1 MLFQATRNLLAND
14 FDKALLEFDH
24 FHFYKRNIFQVLVR
38 ALILCKTSQTLTAM
52 ANISTAAKAFLFLV
66 LLNYTAN
73 SQIGYQTIIASGL
86 TDPID
91 IAIPPNA
98 SPANGTTRIF
108 VAQQSGL
115 IRLWNGTSF
124 SDLVDLSAVIV
135 AGGER
140 GLLSMTFHPSYNG
153 TTNRDFFV
161 YYTRNS
167 DGDLTVARYM
177 THPTNPDAI
186 DPVGGVVLITIEH
199 SSQSNH
205 NGGDLNFGPNGFLYL
220 STGDGGGTGDPGE
233 NAQNP
238 SSLLGKLLRIDVN
251 AVLPITPTIVDIGLR
266 NPFRWSFD
274 KNTGD
279 AWIGDVG
286 QGSWE
291 EINFK
296 PAGSS
301 GLNFGWDCYE
311 GNAPYEITG
320 DCPAMGSITFP
331 SHVYSNAEGTSVIGG
346 FVYRGT
352 EIAALQGWY
361 IATDYSS
368 GRIFRRSPAGIWFT
382 QTGGQGG
389 ISSFGE
395 APDGTLYAISQF
407 SDDLYKVIV
416 TGVLPV
422 KLISFSGK
430 RNADISELSWKT
442 STEQNT
448 ARFKIEFSSTASNFQ
463 NAGVVVASRNP
474 NGNNYSFQHLFNTNS
489 DLYYRLAI
497 EEDDGQI
504 AYSSII
510 RLSSRKSG
518 VKIYPTVISNGILNI
533 QTQTPAYKLQIISA
547 NGAVVFR
554 KGMNGFTGTTTI
566 FIPQYSKGIYIVQLH
581 MNDGIKTEKIII
593 E

>member
-1 MLFQATRNLLAND
+1 MTKIATVAKTILS
-14 FDKALLEFDH
+14 
-24 FHFYKRNIFQVLVR
+24 LVF
-38 ALILCKTSQTLTAM
+38 LINYS
-52 ANISTAAKAFLFLV
+52 AKG
-66 LLNYTAN
+66 
-73 SQIGYQTIIASGL
+73 QIGYQTIVDAGL

-98 SPANGTTRIF
+98 SPANGSIRIF
-108 VAQQSGL
+108 VAQQNGL

-124 SDLVDLSAVIV
+124 SDLVNLSSVIST
-135 AGGER
+135 GGER
-140 GLLSMTFHPSYNG
+140 GLLSITFHPSYNG

-167 DGDLTVARYM
+167 DGDLTVARYR
-177 THPTNPDAI
+177 TDPSDPNAI
-186 DPVGGVVLITIEH
+186 DPAGGTVLITPIEH

-205 NGGDLNFGPNGFLYL
+205 NGGDLNFGSDGFLYL
-220 STGDGGGTGDPGE
+220 TTGDGGGTGDPGE

-251 AVLPITPTIVDIGLR
+251 AAIPITPTIVDIGLR

-286 QGSWE
+286 QGAWE
-291 EINFK
+291 EISFK
-296 PAGSS
+296 PSGSS

-311 GNAPYEITG
+311 GNATYEITA
-320 DCPAMGSITFP
+320 DCPAAGSITFP
-331 SHVYSNAEGTSVIGG
+331 SHVYANAEGQAVVGG
-346 FVYRGT
+346 FVYRGI
-352 EIAALQGWY
+352 EISALQGWY
-361 IATDYSS
+361 IATDYYT
-368 GRIFRRSPAGIWFT
+368 GRIFRRSPDGTWFT
-382 QTGGQGG
+382 QTGGQTG

-395 APDGTLYAISQF
+395 APDGTLYATSQF
-407 SDDLYKVIV
+407 SNQLYKVIV
-416 TGVLPV
+416 TGALPV

-442 STEQNT
+442 ATEQNT
-448 ARFKIEFSSTASNFQ
+448 ARFKIEFGSTASNFQ
-463 NAGVVVASRNP
+463 NAGMVVASRNP
-474 NGNNYSFQHLFNTNS
+474 NGSNYSFQHHFNTTS

-510 RLSSRKSG
+510 RLSSRKKG
-518 VKIYPTVISNGILNI
+518 IKIYPTIINNGILNI
-533 QTQTPAYKLQIISA
+533 QTEMPVYKMQIIGA
-547 NGAVVFR
+547 NGAMVFQ
-554 KGMNGFTGTTTI
+554 KELNAFTGTTTI
-566 FIPQYSKGIYIVQLH
+566 SIPQYSKGIYIIQLH
-581 MNDGIKTEKIII
+581 MNNGIKTEKIII

>member
-1 MLFQATRNLLAND
+1 MT
-14 FDKALLEFDH
+14 K
-24 FHFYKRNIFQVLVR
+24 
-38 ALILCKTSQTLTAM
+38 
-52 ANISTAAKAFLFLV
+52 ISTAAKAILFLV
-66 LLNYTAN
+66 LLINYTAK
-73 SQIGYQTIIASGL
+73 SQIGYQTIVATGL
-86 TDPID
+86 VDPID

-98 SPANGTTRIF
+98 SPANGSTRIF
-108 VAQQSGL
+108 VAQQNGL

-124 SDLVDLSAVIV
+124 SDLVDLSSVIS

-140 GLLSMTFHPSYNG
+140 GLLSITFHPSYNG

-177 THPTNPDAI
+177 THPTDPNLI
-186 DPVGGVVLITIEH
+186 DPVGGTVLITPIEH

-205 NGGDLNFGPNGFLYL
+205 NGGDLNFGSDGFLYL
-220 STGDGGGTGDPGE
+220 TTGDGGGGGDPDE

-238 SSLLGKLLRIDVN
+238 SSLLGKLVRIDVN
-251 AVLPITPTIVDIGLR
+251 ATIPITPTVIDIGLR

-291 EINFK
+291 EISFK

-311 GNAPYEITG
+311 GNAPYELTV
-320 DCPAMGSITFP
+320 DCPAAGSITFP
-331 SHVYSNAEGTSVIGG
+331 SHVYPNAEGQSVVGG

-352 EIAALQGWY
+352 EIATLQGWY
-361 IATDYSS
+361 IATDYFS
-368 GRIFRRSPAGIWFT
+368 GRIFRRSPGGEWFT
-382 QTGGQGG
+382 QTGGQAG

-416 TGVLPV
+416 TGALPV

-442 STEQNT
+442 ATEQNT
-448 ARFKIEFSSTASNFQ
+448 ARFRIEFSTTANNFQ
-463 NAGVVVASRNP
+463 YAGIVIASRNP
-474 NGNNYSFQHLFNTNS
+474 NGSTYSFQHRFNSNS
-489 DLYYRLAI
+489 DLYYRLVI
-497 EEDDGQI
+497 EDDDGQI

-510 RLSSRKSG
+510 RLSSRKKG
-518 VKIYPTVISNGILNI
+518 FKIYPTIITTGILNI
-533 QTQTPAYKLQIISA
+533 QTETPASKLQIISA
-547 NGAVVFR
+547 NGAIVFR
-554 KGMNGFTGTTTI
+554 KELNGSAGTTAI
-566 FIPQYSKGIYIVQLH
+566 SIPQFSKGVYIVQLH
-581 MNDGIKTEKIII
+581 MTEGIKREKIII
-593 E
+593 Q

>member
-1 MLFQATRNLLAND
+1 MPKISATA
-14 FDKALLEFDH
+14 
-24 FHFYKRNIFQVLVR
+24 R
-38 ALILCKTSQTLTAM
+38 ALI
-52 ANISTAAKAFLFLV
+52 FLV
-66 LLNYTAN
+66 LLNSTAK
-73 SQIGYQTIIASGL
+73 SQIGYQGIVATGL
-86 TDPID
+86 DNPID

-98 SPANGTTRIF
+98 SPANGSTRIF
-108 VAQQSGL
+108 VAQQNGL

-124 SDLVDLSAVIV
+124 SDLVNLSSVITTTP
-135 AGGER
+135 GNER

-161 YYTRNS
+161 YYTRSS
-167 DGDLTVARYM
+167 DGDLTIARYR
-177 THPTNPDAI
+177 THPTDPNLI
-186 DPVGGVVLITIEH
+186 DPAVGVELIIPIEH

-205 NGGDLNFGPNGFLYL
+205 NGGDLNFGPDGFLYL
-220 STGDGGGTGDPGE
+220 ATGDGGGAGDPGE
-233 NAQNP
+233 NAQNS
-238 SSLLGKLLRIDVN
+238 SSLLGKLLRIDVD
-251 AVLPITPTIVDIGLR
+251 AAIPITPTIVDIGLR

-286 QGSWE
+286 QGAWE
-291 EINFK
+291 EITFK

-311 GNAPYEITG
+311 GNVSFELTG
-320 DCPAMGSITFP
+320 CPAIGTITFP
-331 SHVYSNAEGTSVIGG
+331 SHVYPNPGGASVIGG

-368 GRIFRRSPAGIWFT
+368 GSIFRRSPGGVWFT

-407 SDDLYKVIV
+407 TDDLYKVIV
-416 TGVLPV
+416 TGALPV

-442 STEQNT
+442 ASEYNT
-448 ARFKIEFSSTASNFQ
+448 ARFRVEFSSTASNFQ
-463 NAGVVVASRNP
+463 NAGIVVASRNP
-474 NGNNYSFQHLFNTNS
+474 NGSNYSFQHHLNSSS

-497 EEDDGQI
+497 EDDDGQI

-510 RLSSRKSG
+510 RLSSRKNG
-518 VKIYPTVISNGILNI
+518 VKIYPTVINNGMLNI
-533 QTQTPAYKLQIISA
+533 QTETPAYKLQIISA
-547 NGAVVFR
+547 NGAMVFR
-554 KGMNGFTGTTTI
+554 KELNGFTGTTTI
-566 FIPQYSKGIYIVQLH
+566 SIPQYSKGIYIVQLH
-581 MNDGIKTEKIII
+581 MNDGIKTEKIVI

>member
-1 MLFQATRNLLAND
+1 MTKVSATA
-14 FDKALLEFDH
+14 KAL
-24 FHFYKRNIFQVLVR
+24 I
-38 ALILCKTSQTLTAM
+38 
-52 ANISTAAKAFLFLV
+52 FLV
-66 LLNYTAN
+66 LFNYTAK
-73 SQIGYQTIIASGL
+73 SQIGYQTIVDVGL

-98 SPANGTTRIF
+98 SPANGSTRIF
-108 VAQQSGL
+108 IAQQNGL

-124 SDLVDLSAVIV
+124 SDLVNLSSVIS

-167 DGDLTVARYM
+167 DGDLAVARYR
-177 THPTNPDAI
+177 TDPSDPNAI
-186 DPVGGVVLITIEH
+186 DPAGGIVLITPIEH

-205 NGGDLNFGPNGFLYL
+205 NGGDLNFGPDGFLYL
-220 STGDGGGTGDPGE
+220 TTGDGGGAGDPGE

-238 SSLLGKLLRIDVN
+238 SSLLGKLLRIDVT
-251 AVLPITPTIVDIGLR
+251 AAIPITPTVVDIGLR

-286 QGSWE
+286 QGAWE
-291 EINFK
+291 EISFK

-311 GNAPYEITG
+311 GNAEYEITV
-320 DCPAMGSITFP
+320 DCPAIGSITFP
-331 SHVYSNAEGTSVIGG
+331 SHVYPNPGGASVIGG

-368 GRIFRRSPAGIWFT
+368 GSIFRRSPSGTWFT
-382 QTGGQGG
+382 QPGGQGG

-416 TGVLPV
+416 TGALPV
-422 KLISFSGK
+422 KLIGFSGK
-430 RNADISELSWKT
+430 RNVDISELSWKT
-442 STEQNT
+442 ATEQNT

-463 NAGVVVASRNP
+463 NAGIVIASRDP
-474 NGNNYSFQHLFNTNS
+474 NGSSYSFHHSFNTSS

-497 EEDDGQI
+497 EDDDGQI

-510 RLSSRKSG
+510 RLSSRKKG
-518 VKIYPTVISNGILNI
+518 IKIYPTVISNGILNI
-533 QTQTPAYKLQIISA
+533 QTETPLHRLQIISA
-547 NGAVVFR
+547 NGAMVFQ
-554 KGMNGFTGTTTI
+554 KELNAFTGTTAI
-566 FIPQYSKGIYIVQLH
+566 SIPQFSKGIYIVQLH

>member
-1 MLFQATRNLLAND
+1 MSKVSDIAM
-14 FDKALLEFDH
+14 
-24 FHFYKRNIFQVLVR
+24 VL
-38 ALILCKTSQTLTAM
+38 M
-52 ANISTAAKAFLFLV
+52 FLV
-66 LLNYTAN
+66 LFNYRAN
-73 SQIGYQTIIASGL
+73 SQIGYQTIVDAGL

-98 SPANGTTRIF
+98 SPANGSTRIF
-108 VAQQSGL
+108 VAQQNGL
-115 IRLWNGTSF
+115 IRLWNGSSF
-124 SDLVDLSAVIV
+124 SDFVNLSSVIST
-135 AGGER
+135 GGER

-167 DGDLTVARYM
+167 DGDLTVARYR
-177 THPTNPDAI
+177 TDPLDPNAI
-186 DPVGGVVLITIEH
+186 DPAGGTVLITPIEH

-205 NGGDLNFGPNGFLYL
+205 NGGDLNFGSDGFLYL
-220 STGDGGGTGDPGE
+220 TTGDGGGTGDPGE

-251 AVLPITPTIVDIGLR
+251 AAIPITPTIVDIGLR

-286 QGSWE
+286 QGAWE
-291 EINFK
+291 EISFK
-296 PAGSS
+296 PSGSS

-311 GNAPYEITG
+311 GNVTYEITA
-320 DCPAMGSITFP
+320 DCPAAGSITFP
-331 SHVYSNAEGTSVIGG
+331 SHVYANAEGQAVVGG

-352 EIAALQGWY
+352 EISALQGWY
-361 IATDYSS
+361 IATDYYT
-368 GRIFRRSPAGIWFT
+368 GRIFRRSPGGTWFT
-382 QTGGQGG
+382 QIGGQTG

-407 SDDLYKVIV
+407 SDDLYKVII
-416 TGVLPV
+416 TGALPV

-430 RNADISELSWKT
+430 RNDNISELSWKT
-442 STEQNT
+442 ATEQNT
-448 ARFKIEFSSTASNFQ
+448 ARFKIEFSTTASNFQ
-463 NAGVVVASRNP
+463 NAGIVIASRDP
-474 NGNNYSFQHLFNTNS
+474 NGNNYSFQHHINTSS

-497 EEDDGQI
+497 EDDDRQI

-510 RLSSRKSG
+510 RLSSRKNG
-518 VKIYPTVISNGILNI
+518 IKIYPTFISNGILNI
-533 QTQTPAYKLQIISA
+533 QTETPLHRLQIIST
-547 NGAVVFR
+547 NGAIMFQ
-554 KGMNGFTGTTTI
+554 KELNAFTGTTAI
-566 FIPQYSKGIYIVQLH
+566 SIPQFSKGIYIVQLH
-581 MNDGIKTEKIII
+581 IDDGIKTEKIII